1 MVTGT
6 VNSRYEMTIKLPV
19 RNSAG
24 QQQEI
29 EAVLDSGFTGSLTL
43 PPSLIAS
50 LGLPWRSRSSA
61 ILANGHVEEIDIYA
75 GFVYLRAGR
84 PTRAIANFRRAVEMD
99 PACGPYIATVP
110 LLSRFSRVPEFV
122 VPSRRR
128 AGRPSWCCCT
138 RNDTAVDS
146 RIGC

>member
-6 VNSRYEMTIKLPV
+6 VNARYEMMIKLPV
-19 RNSAG
+19 RNSTG

-61 ILANGHVEEIDIYA
+61 ILANGHVEQIDIHI
-75 GFVYLRAGR
+75 GTIIWDGMPR
-84 PTRAIANFRRAVEMD
+84 PILIQALDN
-99 PACGPYIATVP
+99 VP
-110 LLSRFSRVPEFV
+110 LLGMGLLVGYDLRARVTIGGLVKIE
-122 VPSRRR
+122 
-128 AGRPSWCCCT
+128 
-138 RNDTAVDS
+138 AVA
-146 RIGC
+146 